1 MLVENKVAVIY
12 GGSGAIGSAAARVLA
27 REGAK
32 VFIGGRSKARLEEI
46 AAQIGSGVETF
57 TVDALDTQATIDA
70 TAALA
75 ERSGGIDIVV
85 NAVSFMH
92 DQGTELPGL
101 TLEAFMQPLTTFLPA
116 LFNSARAATPHM
128 GKRGAAAFIH
138 VLAPAGR
145 MTMPGHLGHIATCA
159 AEETFVRN
167 LAVEVAP
174 RNIRA
179 LSLRS
184 HAIPEALAEGS
195 YTREL
200 FGPRARAMGIEVEQW
215 LEGAAQGTML
225 KRLPTLSQ
233 VAETIAF
240 LASDRAGAMT
250 ATSVN
255 MTAGAVP
262 D

>member
-12 GGSGAIGSAAARVLA
+12 GGSGAIGSAAAQVLA

-32 VFIGGRSKARLEEI
+32 VFIGGRTQARLDRV
-46 AAQIGSGVETF
+46 AARLGGAVETF
-57 TVDALDTQATIDA
+57 TVDALDTQGTIDT

-75 ERSGGIDIVV
+75 ERTGGFDIVV
-85 NAVSFMH
+85 NALSFMH

-101 TLEAFMQPLTTFLPA
+101 TLQAFMQPLTTFLPA
-116 LFNSARAATPHM
+116 LFNTARAATPHM
-128 GKRGAAAFIH
+128 GKRGTSAFIH

-159 AEETFVRN
+159 AEEAFVRV
-167 LAVEVAP
+167 LATEVAP
-174 RNIRA
+174 QNIRA
-179 LSLRS
+179 LSFRS

-195 YTREL
+195 YTRDL
-200 FGPRARAMGIEVEQW
+200 FGPRASAMGLEVEQW
-215 LEGAAQGTML
+215 LDGAAQGTML

-240 LASDRAGAMT
+240 LASDHAGAMT

-255 MTAGAVP
+255 VTAGAVP